1 MDEDALRALA
11 DVRHRGL
18 QARAEQRI
26 APRYTLVRAL
36 LVSAVLLVA
45 TVPDRRVMTVL
56 LAVAVVVA
64 AVFLLALRAPHRAA
78 LLGVR
83 ALSRT
88 RRRPTRSEA
97 LGAVLMGAWPALVSS
112 LVARSL
118 DQPYPVVVAVVFAAT
133 FAAVVVGDLAWN
145 RFVVPSA
152 GER

>member
-45 TVPDRRVMTVL
+45 TVPDGRVMTVL
-56 LAVAVVVA
+56 LGVAVLVA
-64 AVFLLALRAPHRAA
+64 AVFLLALRVPHRAA

-88 RRRPTRSEA
+88 RRPTRSEA

-118 DQPYPVVVAVVFAAT
+118 DGPYPVVVAVVFAAA
-133 FAAVVVGDLAWN
+133 FAAVVVGDLCWN